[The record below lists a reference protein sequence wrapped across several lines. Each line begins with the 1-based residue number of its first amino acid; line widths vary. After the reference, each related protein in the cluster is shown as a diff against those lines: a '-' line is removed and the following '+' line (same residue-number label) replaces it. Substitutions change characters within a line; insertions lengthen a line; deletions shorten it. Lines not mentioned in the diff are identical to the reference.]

1 MQNTTNEMPFD
12 SEKFAAAFIMTG
24 FLSALQLNRNTLKN
38 FLTDEELEK
47 FYSRLADYE
56 KELKAVSNDAMVE
69 FTGDIIR
76 NFVAEI

>member
-1 MQNTTNEMPFD
+1 MQNTTDEMPFD

-24 FLSALQLNRNTLKN
+24 FLSSLQFNRNTMKK

-47 FYSRLADYE
+47 FYSRLAAYE
-56 KELKAVSNDAMVE
+56 KELEAVSNDVMVE
-69 FTGDIIR
+69 ITGNIIR